1 MPAAPKRNFPH
12 VYVVTAAVSDEGNGL
27 VWLAGVKQSGG
38 DDKVKG
44 DHIQTVTLW

>member
-27 VWLAGVKQSGG
+27 VWLAAVKQSGG

-44 DHIQTVTLW
+44 DQIQTVTLW